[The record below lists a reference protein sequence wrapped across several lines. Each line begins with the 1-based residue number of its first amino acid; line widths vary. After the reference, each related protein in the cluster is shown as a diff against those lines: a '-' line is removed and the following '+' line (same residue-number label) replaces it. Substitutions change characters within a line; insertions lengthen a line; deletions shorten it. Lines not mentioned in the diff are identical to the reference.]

1 MANLIKPEK
10 EKHQYVIGIDFGHG
24 ETSAAICPLE
34 WDTEAGKQEKN
45 FTDIDIDIR
54 GRKNVITSAIC
65 VSDQGVY
72 IGAEAFEHVDNKGGI
87 RLNFKQ
93 KPSNIDGEA
102 EKLMTHFM
110 EAVYNRIR
118 EIQPQ
123 LTDTN
128 HIVYIARPSG
138 WQDEKAKE
146 FYQQMAIR
154 AGIPL
159 GGLTSESRAA
169 IFYAKGIGSFA
180 NHITQGAIVFDLG
193 SSTLDLT
200 HISDQDKPIDY
211 GYDLGAS
218 IIDRVIFQEMIVK
231 NNETI
236 ATFLKKFP
244 VYEDAL
250 IFIARKFKE
259 AAYSRNEQSKTIVNS
274 TLESYI
280 SEESAAFNDYADELV
295 KLRVENLSELN
306 NLIST
311 KSNYIREIEEAL
323 VDFKR
328 EHIPERIVNGVF
340 LTGGASRMNFIRPL
354 AASVFDLPLEC
365 VQFDPENPSL
375 TVSRGITLLGAADAI
390 TNVLLQEIKDSISV
404 SELDIE
410 NLYTSFINKLSSTI
424 PNAVWPT
431 IVTAV
436 NDWQANSKE
445 TEKSQMEKD
454 LNENYIQRSVN
465 KYAANSMKK
474 IVSDILLDCIISEN
488 NEIRRRINDIIRIYA
503 SDRELSFISIE
514 DFNSDEVLQENVK
527 IMIDSITSCVDET
540 LKNIGELLLHI
551 VLAIL
556 FGYLYLFVRGI
567 IEIIRKFI
575 DKFRTPE
582 QKRKKI
588 AEKILNKK
596 SEIAKEMSKQ
606 LNEELS
612 KNEEIKNSIRKT
624 FTSYLSTLLDSNL
637 NQVKIPIE

>member
-1 MANLIKPEK
+1 MAQLIEPKK
-10 EKHQYVIGIDFGHG
+10 DKHQYIVGVDFGHG

-34 WDTEAGKQEKN
+34 WNTSAGQQEKN

-72 IGAEAFEHVDNKGGI
+72 IGAEAFEHVDNRGGI

-93 KPSNIDGEA
+93 KPTDIDGEA
-102 EKLMTHFM
+102 EKLMTRFM
-110 EAVYNRIR
+110 EAVYNCIR

-138 WQDEKAKE
+138 WQDENAKE
-146 FYQQMAIR
+146 LYQQMAIR

-159 GGLTSESRAA
+159 GGLMSESRAA

-180 NHITQGAIVFDLG
+180 NHITQGAVVFDLG

-211 GYDLGAS
+211 GYNLGAS

-250 IFIARKFKE
+250 IFMARRFKE
-259 AAYSRNEQSKTIVNS
+259 SAYSRNEQSKTIVNS

-280 SEESAAFNDYADELV
+280 SEESAAYNDYADELV

-311 KSNYIREIEEAL
+311 KSNYIKEIENAL
-323 VDFKR
+323 IDFK
-328 EHIPERIVNGVF
+328 EKHIPEKIVDGVF
-340 LTGGASRMNFIRPL
+340 LTGGASRMNFIRPIV
-354 AASVFDLPLEC
+354 SEVFDLPLES
-365 VQFDPENPSL
+365 VQFDSENSSL

-390 TNVLLQEIKDSISV
+390 TNVLVQEIK
-404 SELDIE
+404 EQLGGFDIDKIFV
-410 NLYTSFINKLSSTI
+410 SFINTLSNKVPLT
-424 PNAVWPT
+424 VWPT
-431 IVTAV
+431 ISTTINNWVERSTASDESDMKKEL
-436 NDWQANSKE
+436 NETISKE
-445 TEKSQMEKD
+445 IKAFLGNNMRSLVSESLHDCFIKE
-454 LNENYIQRSVN
+454 NEN
-465 KYAANSMKK
+465 
-474 IVSDILLDCIISEN
+474 
-488 NEIRRRINDIIRIYA
+488 IRNRINDIVRLYA
-503 SDRELSFISIE
+503 PGREITLSSSVDI
-514 DFNSDEVLQENVK
+514 DSDEVLQQNLK
-527 IMIDSITSCVDET
+527 IITDSIVESTDDTFKVFGQLLVDIILLAT
-540 LKNIGELLLHI
+540 LGLIYLYIRGLI
-551 VLAIL
+551 AIL
-556 FGYLYLFVRGI
+556 EWIFLSAKDR
-567 IEIIRKFI
+567 
-575 DKFRTPE
+575 
-582 QKRKKI
+582 RKKLS
-588 AEKILNKK
+588 KKVLGKK
-596 SEIAKEMSKQ
+596 SDILQEMQKQIKEK
-606 LNEELS
+606 LLS
-612 KNEEIKNSIRKT
+612 NNKLKTSIRNAT
-624 FTSYLSTLLDSNL
+624 ASYFSTLLDSNL